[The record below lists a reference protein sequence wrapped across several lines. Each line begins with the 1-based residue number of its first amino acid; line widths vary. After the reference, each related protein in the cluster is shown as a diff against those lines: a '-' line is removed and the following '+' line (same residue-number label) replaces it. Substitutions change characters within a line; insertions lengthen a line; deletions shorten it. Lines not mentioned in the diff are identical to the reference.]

1 MTPRAGGGFA
11 LGAALAVANTLI
23 GAMQPVLLRYGAMRI
38 DPLVFSAAG
47 VIVAGICALP
57 VLLMRGEMRIL
68 ADRRYAPRLVLVSM
82 AGTVATTLCLIYG
95 LRRINAITGVL
106 LLQTEP
112 IYSILLATM
121 FAGERPSPRQL
132 LATATIIAGVSGVV
146 GGGAFEASFATLLLL
161 MTPLFWQ
168 ISHVIALPIM
178 PPLAPG
184 SVASARYIF
193 AAIAMAAML
202 PFAAPEALRQAAE
215 PGPLAV
221 ILVTGLVIDDLTAS
235 FTWYGAISRLSLAW
249 TTALVV
255 PGIPILSI
263 LFAVAFLGE
272 IATVRQLIGI
282 AIAVSGVLALVLGAD
297 PHRKH
302 PAAETL
308 EAVHQPLS

>member
-1 MTPRAGGGFA
+1 MTQRAGRTFA
-11 LGAALAVANTLI
+11 VGAAMAVANTLI
-23 GAMQPVLLRYGAMRI
+23 GAMQPVILRYGAMRI
-38 DPLVFSAAG
+38 DPLVFSAAS

-57 VLLMRGEMRIL
+57 VLFIRGEMRIL

-82 AGTVATTLCLIYG
+82 AGTVSTTLCLIYG

-121 FAGERPSPRQL
+121 FVGERPSTRQM
-132 LATATIIAGVSGVV
+132 LATAAIIAGVSCVV
-146 GGGAFEASFATLLLL
+146 GGGSFDASIATLLLL

-193 AAIAMAAML
+193 AAVAMASML

-221 ILVTGLVIDDLTAS
+221 IVVTGLVIDLIAS
-235 FTWYGAISRLSLAW
+235 FAWYGAISRLSLAW

-272 IATVRQLIGI
+272 HAAARQLIGI

-302 PAAETL
+302 HAAETL
-308 EAVHQPLS
+308 EAVHQPLT